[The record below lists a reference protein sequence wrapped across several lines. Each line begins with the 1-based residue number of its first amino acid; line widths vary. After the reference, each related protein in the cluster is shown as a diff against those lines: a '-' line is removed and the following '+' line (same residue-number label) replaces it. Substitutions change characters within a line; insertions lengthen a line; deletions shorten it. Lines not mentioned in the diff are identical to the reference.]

1 MIIYF
6 TNLTSRAKQILRNT
20 PRESYRLLFTL
31 YSRSHAILKKQNVL
45 QAFLCFS
52 DVSYLFYKTGFTVKF
67 RLADAHVK
75 ARNLLLPIT
84 TSTGVW
90 ELHTFMDFNMAKPP
104 KGPFPHQILLE
115 SKELP
120 TSLKNLIIVK
130 EFFNKF
136 GEVQL
141 LFL

>member
-1 MIIYF
+1 MKIYF
-6 TNLTSRAKQILRNT
+6 KNLTSRAKQIPRNT
-20 PRESYRLLFTL
+20 LRESNRLLFTL
-31 YSRSHAILKKQNVL
+31 HSRSHAILKKQNVL
-45 QAFLCFS
+45 RAFLCFG
-52 DVSYLFYKTGFTVKF
+52 DVSYLFYRTGFTAEC
-67 RLADAHVK
+67 RLADAHIK
-75 ARNLLLPIT
+75 ASNLLLPII

-90 ELHTFMDFNMAKPP
+90 ELHTFMDFNMAKSP

-136 GEVQL
+136 GEAQL

>member
-1 MIIYF
+1 M
-6 TNLTSRAKQILRNT
+6 
-20 PRESYRLLFTL
+20 FTL
-31 YSRSHAILKKQNVL
+31 HSRSHAILKKQNVL
-45 QAFLCFS
+45 QAFFCFT
-52 DVSYLFYKTGFTVKF
+52 DVSYLFYKTGFTVEF

-75 ARNLLLPIT
+75 ASNILLPIT

-90 ELHTFMDFNMAKPP
+90 ELHTFMDFNMASPQTALS
-104 KGPFPHQILLE
+104 PHQILLE

>member
-1 MIIYF
+1 MLGNTIIYF
-6 TNLTSRAKQILRNT
+6 TNLTSRAKQIPSNT
-20 PRESYRLLFTL
+20 PRESNRLLFTL
-31 YSRSHAILKKQNVL
+31 HSRSHA
-45 QAFLCFS
+45 
-52 DVSYLFYKTGFTVKF
+52 YLLYKTGFIVEF

-75 ARNLLLPIT
+75 ASNLLLPII

-90 ELHTFMDFNMAKPP
+90 KLHTFMYFNMAKPP

-130 EFFNKF
+130 EFINKF